1 MIRWVA
7 LLRTFAFSV
16 IALGFLLAGLYL
28 CLRWPVAGIAVFT
41 AFAGAVVVIVGAV
54 AGKSAVEHLAGGGG
68 IAGAWRALTTDA
80 KPEPPKPPGAP

>member
-28 CLRWPVAGIAVFT
+28 CLRWPPAGNRC
-41 AFAGAVVVIVGAV
+41 
-54 AGKSAVEHLAGGGG
+54 S
-68 IAGAWRALTTDA
+68 
-80 KPEPPKPPGAP
+80 PGATTSPRTFPVSGFR